1 MCHGDTLGKEN
12 EMREIDNMNDTTDV
26 SEETEEKRKSRFSS
40 SDLFDMG
47 LIFAKI
53 ALIVFMGVGGCFAM
67 VKCIMLLNKGITHLD
82 EIRLQSSISA
92 GIITDKEIINGHTKS
107 SGGIVYY
114 GGKVGYSFNNNKSYV
129 PTVYRIHISAEFE
142 YNGETHQGSNYFDV
156 SEDVYNSYNV
166 GDYFD
171 SKDLLD
177 SSEQLDNDSSLVNPE
192 N

>member
-1 MCHGDTLGKEN
+1 MCHDDTLGKEN
-12 EMREIDNMNDTTDV
+12 EMSKIDYMNNTTDV
-26 SEETEEKRKSRFSS
+26 SEKRKSRFSS
-40 SDLFDMG
+40 SDFFDMG

-67 VKCIMLLNKGITHLD
+67 IKCIMLLNRGITHLD

-92 GIITDKEIINGHTKS
+92 GIITDKEIINGHS
-107 SGGIVYY
+107 ESGAGIGYHDRK
-114 GGKVGYSFNNNKSYV
+114 GGYNFNNNKSYV

-142 YNGETHQGSNYFDV
+142 YDGETHQGSNYFDV

-171 SKDLLD
+171 SKDLLG
-177 SSEQLDNDSSLVNPE
+177 SSERLDNDNAPVIAE

>member
-1 MCHGDTLGKEN
+1 MNNYDETNEN
-12 EMREIDNMNDTTDV
+12 TEVTENV
-26 SEETEEKRKSRFSS
+26 EEKTKVSFTS
-40 SDLFDMG
+40 SDFFDMG

-53 ALIVFMGVGGCFAM
+53 LVLVLILVGCWFAI
-67 VKCIMLLNKGITHLD
+67 KAIFKSFSEQQRYNSKA
-82 EIRLQSSISA
+82 SISA
-92 GIITDKEIINGHTKS
+92 GIITDKEIINGHTE
-107 SGGIVYY
+107 SGAGIGYY
-114 GGKVGYSFNNNKSYV
+114 DGKVGYSFNNNKSYV

-177 SSEQLDNDSSLVNPE
+177 SSEQLDNDNSLVNPE